1 MSRRQKQSFYY
12 QQIAQ
17 AFLARRGA
25 PYVLSSQDMVT
36 ISSWEKAQVP
46 LRVVL
51 EGIERAFERSRPRLP
66 RGRKMSSLSFCQTEV
81 MKAHAE
87 FKDRRVGRGQK
98 VSSRDE
104 KRKRARREVQSF
116 LDSLSPD
123 VEFLGDAYREALSAL
138 SRKNVEEEALER
150 WDERVESLILREA
163 GAAEQN
169 ETAALHLIKEWR
181 EKYQIPYLSLFYY

>member
-51 EGIERAFERSRPRLP
+51 EGIERSFERSRPRLP

-81 MKAHAE
+81 MKAYAE
-87 FKDRRVGRGQK
+87 FKDRRIGRGQK

-104 KRKRARREVQSF
+104 KRKRARREVQAF
-116 LDSLSPD
+116 LDSLTPE
-123 VEFLGDAYREALSAL
+123 VEFLGEAYREALSAL
-138 SRKNVEEEALER
+138 SRKSVEEEALER
-150 WDERVESLILREA
+150 WDERVESLVLRKA

-169 ETAALHLIKEWR
+169 ETAALRLIKEWR